1 MSMSRRSAA
10 FALAGAFLI
19 AGSAASADP
28 LVIKF
33 GYSNFPSQMVQGI
46 FEVPPGVLKHYG
58 KSYTV
63 QLERA
68 AASSAQI
75 TAMAAKRIDLSMF
88 SPTAFT
94 LAILNAKLDLRV
106 IGDGIQD
113 GVQGYRSQT
122 VYVKADSPIKTA
134 ADLKG
139 RTMGVNGIGSAS
151 YTSIVAMLRKH
162 GVTEKEVNFV
172 EVTFANQLPMIE
184 DGKTEAS
191 TLQYPV
197 GPQLVKEGKYRLL
210 FTSQEAMGPTQF
222 NFIAGTKEFLDANRA
237 AVADFMEDY
246 TRGLRWFT
254 DPKNRKEA
262 LALIAKIAKQPE
274 SQLDYV
280 FTNDDYYRDPF
291 MLPSITGIQATI
303 DISKELGFLKEK
315 IDVKNYTDL
324 SFVEEA
330 KKRIQANP

>member
-1 MSMSRRSAA
+1 MWMLDRSALLLTG
-10 FALAGAFLI
+10 ALAI
-19 AGSAASADP
+19 AASAASAEP
-28 LVIKF
+28 LNIKF
-33 GYSNFPSQMVQGI
+33 GYSNFPSQMVQGV

-58 KSYTV
+58 KTYTV

-68 AASSAQI
+68 SASSAQI

-113 GVQGYRSQT
+113 GVEGYRSQT

-162 GVTEKEVNFV
+162 GLTEKDVNFV
-172 EVTFANQLPMIE
+172 EVSFANQMPMIE

-191 TLQYPV
+191 TLTYPL

-210 FTSQEAMGPTQF
+210 FTSQEAMGATQF
-222 NFIAGTKEFLDANRA
+222 NFIAGTKEFVDENKA
-237 AVADFMEDY
+237 AVTDFLEDY
-246 TRGLRWFT
+246 TRGLRWFM
-254 DPKNRKEA
+254 DPKNKEA
-262 LALIAKIAKQPE
+262 AIKLIAKIAKQPE
-274 SQLDYV
+274 AIFDYV
-280 FTNDDYYRDPF
+280 FSNDDYYRDPY
-291 MLPSITGIQATI
+291 MIPSIKGIQTTV
-303 DISKELGFLKEK
+303 DLSKELGFLKEG
-315 IDVKNYTDL
+315 IDVAKYTDL
-324 SFVEEA
+324 SMIEEV
-330 KKRIQANP
+330 KKRIEANP